1 MQNLVFAENVHS
13 YVKKEL
19 LLNMGQLISIG

>member
-13 YVKKEL
+13 NVKQEL
-19 LLNMGQLISIG
+19 LRNMGQLISIG